1 MQSLISDQWQPR
13 SYFAAFCHNISV
25 TDRQT
30 DDSSCHKLDRYLS
43 TVG

>member
-1 MQSLISDQWQPR
+1 MSNYYALHISH
-13 SYFAAFCHNISV
+13 STSV

-30 DDSSCHKLDRYLS
+30 DGWIDRRQPRQQLDRYLS